1 MDVVVPVVVVVP
13 AVVVVPVVVV
23 IEVEVVS
30 SSTENT
36 SKIYESFFSLPLLS
50 WLLT

>member
-23 IEVEVVS
+23 IVVEVVS

-36 SKIYESFFSLPLLS
+36 SKIYESVFSLPLLS